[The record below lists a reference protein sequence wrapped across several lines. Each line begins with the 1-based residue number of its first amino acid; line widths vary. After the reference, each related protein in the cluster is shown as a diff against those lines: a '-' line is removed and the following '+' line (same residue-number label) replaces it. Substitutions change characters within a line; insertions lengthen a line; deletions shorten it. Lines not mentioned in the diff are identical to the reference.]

1 MFCRALGESK
11 SFLNRE
17 IDRSGNSLLNDGSPD
32 MNSVL
37 MIAYNFPPDGSAGV
51 HRTVRFVQ
59 HLQKFGWQSS
69 VLSVEAK
76 SYERYDPELLDAIPR
91 ETEVVRARHRDFW
104 HDLLARR
111 AKRIAKKLANGP
123 VEMAAQIQAAHSAPL
138 RSRIRELVHSAEAWC
153 YHPDT
158 TMCWIAPA
166 VREAL
171 KICDRHRPNAIYATG
186 GPWSSF
192 IVARRVSQQ
201 TGIPYIID
209 FRDSWTMS
217 RDDFDLRRPAW
228 AIRRD
233 RRTLYKLLE
242 GAHAIVFRYFAE
254 AECYWRAYRD
264 ALSASK
270 IHIIPNGY
278 SGRIDEFVHAEGA
291 KCTVLYAGTL
301 SPYYYDTLLQAL
313 YELKKF
319 DPVRASELRFV
330 FVGESTDVLDRAAA
344 RAGVSDLI
352 ETTGPV
358 SYSKVMRLQ
367 QSAHALLLLG
377 VKPMKGYELC
387 GSKVFGYLK
396 ANRPILGIVSAAD
409 EMRKVLHRVGV
420 STIADNASTSEIVV
434 VLRRLI
440 DAWSTGRLSDLLPNP
455 AACEIYSGEQQ
466 TAALVR
472 ALEGLPAAEPFTP
485 GSVDIPPSL
494 REEIGEGDW
503 LSRSTPPNG
512 LMRIS
517 PQ

>member
-1 MFCRALGESK
+1 M
-11 SFLNRE
+11 
-17 IDRSGNSLLNDGSPD
+17 DRN
-32 MNSVL
+32 V
-37 MIAYNFPPDGSAGV
+37 IVVAYNFPPDGSAGV
-51 HRTVRFVQ
+51 YRPLRFVQ
-59 HLQKFGWQSS
+59 HLHAIGWNPTVIS
-69 VLSVEAK
+69 VKADY
-76 SYERYDPELLDAIPR
+76 YERYDPRLLDGLSKEI
-91 ETEVVRARHRDFW
+91 EIVRVGQ
-104 HDLLARR
+104 HDPWQAFMQKR
-111 AKRIAKKLANGP
+111 AKRIAKRIENCPTEIANR
-123 VEMAAQIQAAHSAPL
+123 IQAAHNAPL
-138 RSRIRELVHSAEAWC
+138 RSRIRELLHSAEAWC

-228 AIRRD
+228 AIRGD

-242 GAHAIVFRYFAE
+242 GAHAIVFRYLSE

-278 SGRIDEFVHAEGA
+278 SGRIEEFVHSEGA

-301 SPYYYDTLLQAL
+301 SPYYYDSLLQAL
-313 YELKKF
+313 KDLKNS
-319 DPVRASELRFV
+319 DPHRASQLRFV
-330 FVGESTDVLDRAAA
+330 FVGEGTEVLASQAATV
-344 RAGVSDLI
+344 GISDLV
-352 ETTGPV
+352 ETMSAVP
-358 SYSKVMRLQ
+358 YSSVLRLQ

-420 STIADNASTSEIVV
+420 STIADNASTSEIVL

-440 DAWSTGRLSDLLPNP
+440 DAWSAGRLSDLLPKP
-455 AACEIYSGEQQ
+455 AACEVYSAERQ
-466 TAALVR
+466 TAALIR
-472 ALEGLPAAEPFTP
+472 AFEGQPALEPFIP
-485 GSVDIPPSL
+485 GAVELPPSL
-494 REEIGEGDW
+494 RQELADGDW
-503 LSRSTPPNG
+503 VSKSSKLTG